1 MQEQLELALQQA
13 LKLSVLNKFQPMR
26 TVLFK
31 YFILAFVT
39 LLFASYTHAQN
50 KFVQV
55 QSDVKLDTLINRNIE
70 ANKTANTIQGFRIQI
85 FFGSER
91 KNASDAR
98 SKVLQLFPD
107 ADVYLIYQQPYF
119 KVRVGDYRTKLEAH
133 HMFTELLPQF
143 DKIFIVPDKINLPKL

>member
-1 MQEQLELALQQA
+1 M
-13 LKLSVLNKFQPMR
+13 KIVLTR
-26 TVLFK
+26 HILILFLVS
-31 YFILAFVT
+31 FFTI
-39 LLFASYTHAQN
+39 STHAQN

-55 QSDVKLDTLINRNIE
+55 QSDDKLDTLINRNIE
-70 ANKTANTIQGFRIQI
+70 INKEANSIQGFRIQI

-91 KNASDAR
+91 KNAHDAR
-98 SKVLQLFPD
+98 NKVLQLFPD

-133 HMFTELLPQF
+133 HMFKELLPHF